1 MGRDQEQM
9 KLFIILGALCTMMSV
24 GTGAFGAHGLEG
36 KLSDKYM
43 SVWEKAVNY
52 QMYHGLGL
60 IIIGVISGTT
70 SINVNWAGW
79 LLFLGVVFFSG
90 SLYILALTQIRI
102 LGAITP
108 IGGVLFI
115 AGWLMLIISTFKFV
129 G

>member
-1 MGRDQEQM
+1 M

-79 LLFLGVVFFSG
+79 LLFLVVVFFSG